1 MKERAMKEGNIK
13 ARIKAAVVR
22 SDILSAFRR
31 RAVAGMGEISFRIMK
46 RSYGQTAYGD
56 RIRAFRG
63 RYEGKRCFIIGNG
76 PSLRPEDLDLLKQEY
91 TFGANRIYLMY
102 GRTLWR
108 PTFYVCQDKDMLK
121 AEQMNITGGKAGV
134 DPCSCFIGYN
144 SMKKTGTRFPD
155 SNPYLMDNRAA
166 LWRKEGLPFSFDCER
181 QVADGTTVTYSSI
194 QLAVYMGFTRIYLL
208 GMDHHFPHTIDKNRR
223 ITYDAAVRSH
233 FDPRYKDIYE
243 TVEQK
248 RTIVLAVYD
257 QEMAEAAYKSALA
270 AAGSRGVG
278 IFNATRGGELEVFPR
293 VRLEQVI

>member
-1 MKERAMKEGNIK
+1 M
-13 ARIKAAVVR
+13 
-22 SDILSAFRR
+22 
-31 RAVAGMGEISFRIMK
+31 
-46 RSYGQTAYGD
+46 
-56 RIRAFRG
+56 
-63 RYEGKRCFIIGNG
+63 
-76 PSLRPEDLDLLKQEY
+76 
-91 TFGANRIYLMY
+91 
-102 GRTLWR
+102 
-108 PTFYVCQDKDMLK
+108 
-121 AEQMNITGGKAGV
+121 

-248 RTIVLAVYD
+248 RKIVLAVYD